1 LKRIFGLQE
10 NTERIFKG
18 KIYSFSNSED
28 LKRRYTYRYFKYQ
41 AKIWNK
47 GLRVFSRDWG
57 KEEIQCYSK
66 SYVNIVFRFNICK
79 HFVKNTD
86 SWGKRGNAI

>member
-1 LKRIFGLQE
+1 MFIKPGDTFVPETQWFERIFGLQE

-41 AKIWNK
+41 AKI
-47 GLRVFSRDWG
+47 
-57 KEEIQCYSK
+57 
-66 SYVNIVFRFNICK
+66 
-79 HFVKNTD
+79 
-86 SWGKRGNAI
+86 